1 MTRISLL
8 IAIPQPLRDQIM
20 DGATLERARTLA
32 DVTLNEAGRNW
43 SGEELAAHL
52 PGQDV
57 LLASWGL
64 APFTAEVL
72 ASADRL
78 QLVAYAAGSVKGW
91 ATDALFARGVRITH
105 AASRIADSVADY
117 TLVLAM
123 MGLRRP
129 QDFDRQMKAGEP
141 WPKPVC
147 LDQFEICG
155 KRVGLLG
162 FGYVGRRTAA
172 LFRAV
177 GAEVTA
183 YDPYVSAEEMATN
196 GVAKAALREILTS
209 CQIVSVHLPVTPET
223 HHVIGADELALL
235 SDGCVFINTAR
246 SWVIDQDALLAEL
259 RRGRIWAA
267 LDVYDQEPLP
277 REHPFRTLD
286 NVLLSPHVAG
296 MTADSYLGLA
306 ATMVADIERFVA
318 GYPLLFEVRQ
328 DSLARM
334 A

>member
-1 MTRISLL
+1 MARIRLL
-8 IAIPQPLRDQIM
+8 VTIPQPLRGQIM
-20 DGATLERARTLA
+20 DGATLERARALA
-32 DVTLNEAGRNW
+32 QITFNEDGHNW
-43 SGEELAAHL
+43 SAEELAAHL

-57 LLASWGL
+57 ILASWGL
-64 APFTAEVL
+64 APLTAEVL
-72 ASADRL
+72 SGADRL
-78 QLVAYAAGSVKGW
+78 GLVAYAAGSVKGW
-91 ATDALFARGVRITH
+91 ATDALFDRGIRVAH

-129 QDFDRQMKAGEP
+129 QDFDRQMKGGLA
-141 WPKPVC
+141 WPKPAR
-147 LDQFEICG
+147 LEQFEIAG

-177 GAEVTA
+177 GAKVVV
-183 YDPYVSAEEMATN
+183 YDPYVSAEEMAAA
-196 GVAKAALREILTS
+196 GVAKGELDEVLS
-209 CQIVSVHLPVTPET
+209 GCKVVSVHLPVTPET
-223 HHVIGADELALL
+223 RHVIGADELALL
-235 SDGCVFINTAR
+235 PEGCVFINTAR

-277 REHPFRTLD
+277 LDHPLRTLD

-296 MTADSYLGLA
+296 MTDDSYRGLT
-306 ATMVADIERFVA
+306 ATMVAEIERFVA
-318 GYPLLFEVRQ
+318 GQPLRYEVQRAA
-328 DSLARM
+328 LARM